1 MLVIL
6 CMCAIFALFIAILNC
21 IQRDIMNILVKKIV
35 FACGIILGIGLCS
48 PAYALLGGVGRAG
61 AQAVAGVCRQCAKL
75 LPQKPAT
82 IAATC
87 IIGGVAARTLWTRC
101 VRLRKLDEKINPN
114 VALYIDQQEH
124 PIYNWMMGAPG
135 FTTPAQI
142 RAHQVQVKESLKRAC
157 LSGVVDI
164 FQYGTG
170 IRLGAGHY
178 MYWSDVLSSID
189 REIERVSHWL
199 RSLESFV
206 GLRVCGIPVF
216 GIRRNFARV
225 CDDLGIDG
233 LDQMRQAFTV
243 EQEERI
249 TAEMTADRSW
259 GERAIA
265 LCMANPNYD
274 VAHRIFWQ
282 LDQRLGRLRA
292 IKEAVVATPV
302 QWRIPLQ

>member
-1 MLVIL
+1 
-6 CMCAIFALFIAILNC
+6 
-21 IQRDIMNILVKKIV
+21 MNIVVRNIAFAFGIV
-35 FACGIILGIGLCS
+35 IGITLHHPAHAFLGGIGS
-48 PAYALLGGVGRAG
+48 AG
-61 AQAVAGVCRQCAKL
+61 AQIVAGVCRQCAKL
-75 LPQKPAT
+75 LPQKSST

-87 IIGGVAARTLWTRC
+87 IIGGIAAKTLWTRFI
-101 VRLRKLDEKINPN
+101 RLRKLNEKINPH
-114 VALYIDQQEH
+114 VTLYIDQQEH

-142 RAHQVQVKESLKRAC
+142 RANQVQVKDALKRAC
-157 LSGVVDI
+157 LSGAVDI

-178 MYWSDVLSSID
+178 MFWSDVLSSID
-189 REIERVSHWL
+189 REIERISRWM
-199 RSLESFV
+199 RTLESFV
-206 GLRVCGIPVF
+206 GLRICGIPVF

-233 LDQMRQAFTV
+233 LDPMRQAFTV
-243 EQEERI
+243 EQEERVA
-249 TAEMTADRSW
+249 AEMMADRSL
-259 GERAIA
+259 GERAVA

-292 IKEAVVATPV
+292 IKEAIFITTI
-302 QWRIPLQ
+302 QWHIPLQ

>member
-1 MLVIL
+1 
-6 CMCAIFALFIAILNC
+6 
-21 IQRDIMNILVKKIV
+21 MNIVVRNIAFAFGIV
-35 FACGIILGIGLCS
+35 IGITLHHPAHAFLGGIGS
-48 PAYALLGGVGRAG
+48 AG
-61 AQAVAGVCRQCAKL
+61 SQIVAGVCRQCAKL
-75 LPQKPAT
+75 LPQKSST

-87 IIGGVAARTLWTRC
+87 IIGGIAAKTLWTRFI
-101 VRLRKLDEKINPN
+101 RLRKLNEKINPH
-114 VALYIDQQEH
+114 VTLYIDQQEH

-142 RAHQVQVKESLKRAC
+142 RAHQVQVKDALKRAC
-157 LSGVVDI
+157 LSGAVDI

-178 MYWSDVLSSID
+178 MFWSDVLSSID
-189 REIERVSHWL
+189 REIERISRWM
-199 RSLESFV
+199 RTLESFV
-206 GLRVCGIPVF
+206 GLRICGIPVF

-243 EQEERI
+243 EQEERVA
-249 TAEMTADRSW
+249 AEMMADRSL
-259 GERAIA
+259 GERAVA
-265 LCMANPNYD
+265 LCMVNPNYD

-292 IKEAVVATPV
+292 IKEAIFITPI
-302 QWRIPLQ
+302 QWHIPLQ